1 MMTKSK
7 HILVHLHLY
16 YINQLDEILA
26 RLQNLQ
32 ELKFDLYVT
41 MIEKSPAAEQKIKQ
55 FKPDAHI
62 LQLENKGYDIGPFM
76 EVLHSL
82 DLDKYNYLLKIHTK
96 GTTAQNY
103 TRINGKRFSNKL
115 WSRLLYEALLAD
127 RQRVFSN
134 LQLLETDNIGM
145 LSSTYLITDDK
156 KLYRQFLPQINEIL
170 QAESLPK
177 VDTFSFVAGTM
188 FWAKVS
194 LFKPLQKYR
203 LADFPVTDGKI
214 KEGTPAHC
222 FERLFGAV
230 VQAQGYKLHG
240 VKSFDEIWHFTLNEF
255 KRFVF
260 YKKHTKSGNLL
271 IKICKIPIWTQKINK
286 D

>member
-1 MMTKSK
+1 MTKSK

-103 TRINGKRFSNKL
+103 TRINGKRLNNKL
-115 WSRLLYEALLAD
+115 WNRLLFDALLFSEEQVHNNLRQLANAD
-127 RQRVFSN
+127 
-134 LQLLETDNIGM
+134 IGM
-145 LSSTYLITDDK
+145 LSSAYLITDDK
-156 KLYRQFLPQINEIL
+156 KLYEQFLPQINEIL
-170 QAESLPK
+170 QAESLPQ

-188 FWAKVS
+188 FWAKAS

-214 KEGTPAHC
+214 KEGTLAHC

-230 VQAQGYKLHG
+230 AQAQGLKLYG
-240 VKSFDEIWHFTLNEF
+240 VKSSKVGFTFALNEF
-255 KRFVF
+255 KRFLF
-260 YKKHTKSGNLL
+260 YKKHTQSGKLL
-271 IKICKIPIWTQKINK
+271 VKICKIPIWTQKINK

>member
-1 MMTKSK
+1 MTKSK

-32 ELKFDLYVT
+32 ELNFDLYVT

-82 DLDKYNYLLKIHTK
+82 NLDNYDYLLKIHTK
-96 GTTAQNY
+96 GTAAENY
-103 TRINGKRFSNKL
+103 TRINGKRLNNKL
-115 WSRLLYEALLAD
+115 WNRLLFDALLFSEEQVHNNLRQLANAD
-127 RQRVFSN
+127 
-134 LQLLETDNIGM
+134 IGM
-145 LSSTYLITDDK
+145 LSSAYLITDDK
-156 KLYRQFLPQINEIL
+156 KLYEQFLPQINEIL
-170 QAESLPK
+170 QAESLPQ

-188 FWAKVS
+188 FWAKAS

-214 KEGTPAHC
+214 KEGTLAHC

-230 VQAQGYKLHG
+230 AQAQGLKLYG
-240 VKSFDEIWHFTLNEF
+240 VKSSKVGFTFALNEF
-255 KRFVF
+255 KRFLF
-260 YKKHTKSGNLL
+260 YKKHTQSGKLL
-271 IKICKIPIWTQKINK
+271 VKICKIPIWTQKINK

>member
-1 MMTKSK
+1 MTKSK

-55 FKPDAHI
+55 FKPDTHI
-62 LQLENKGYDIGPFM
+62 LQVANQGYDIGPFI

-82 DLDKYNYLLKIHTK
+82 NLDNYDYVLKIHTK
-96 GTTAQNY
+96 GTAAENY
-103 TRINGKRFSNKL
+103 TRINGKRLNNKL
-115 WSRLLYEALLAD
+115 WNRLLFDALLFSEEQVHNNLRQLANAD
-127 RQRVFSN
+127 
-134 LQLLETDNIGM
+134 IGM
-145 LSSTYLITDDK
+145 LSSAYLITDDK
-156 KLYRQFLPQINEIL
+156 KLYEQFLPQINKIM
-170 QAESLPK
+170 QTAGLPK

-188 FWAKVS
+188 FWAKAS

-203 LADFPVTDGKI
+203 LADFSTTDGKV
-214 KEGTPAHC
+214 KEGTLAHC

-230 VQAQGYKLHG
+230 AQAQGLKLYG
-240 VKSFDEIWHFTLNEF
+240 VKSSKVGFTFALNEF
-255 KRFVF
+255 KRFLF
-260 YKKHTKSGNLL
+260 YKKHTQSGKLL